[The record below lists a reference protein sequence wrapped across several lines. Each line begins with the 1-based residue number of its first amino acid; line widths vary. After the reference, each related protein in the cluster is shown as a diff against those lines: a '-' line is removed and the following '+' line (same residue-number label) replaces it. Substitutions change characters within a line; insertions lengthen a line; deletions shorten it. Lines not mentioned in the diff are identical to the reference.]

1 MTDLQII
8 IKDLRKDMTPEENNE
23 LDGRKANFFKNLDV
37 KYPGI
42 CNAYLEM
49 AKQESKPEP
58 ETKTEPETEN
68 IEEIIDEFLEFLD
81 ALLGDD
87 EDDNCDDCNDCGN
100 CDECDS
106 CDSGDDNCDDRDEC
120 NSDDEDE
127 EPELDFER
135 IEFHDPATIVF
146 WNDGTKTVVKAR
158 HGDKFDKEKGLAMA
172 IAKKV
177 MGNTNKYYDIF
188 EEYCFNEDDPEEK
201 LDSDGEPISEALE
214 KFGIAP
220 NETDAGNKEKFDL
233 DIPKIETEAATENKV
248 ETETVANTDENKKSK
263 KQSSK
268 RGKK

>member
-49 AKQESKPEP
+49 AKQESEPEP

-158 HGDKFDKEKGLAMA
+158 HGDKFDKEK
-172 IAKKV
+172 
-177 MGNTNKYYDIF
+177 
-188 EEYCFNEDDPEEK
+188 
-201 LDSDGEPISEALE
+201 
-214 KFGIAP
+214 
-220 NETDAGNKEKFDL
+220 FDL

>member
-1 MTDLQII
+1 MTELEVI
-8 IKDLRKDMTPEENNE
+8 IKDLRKDMAPEDASE
-23 LDGRKANFFKNLDV
+23 LDERKANFFKNLDA

-42 CNAYLEM
+42 YNAYLEM
-49 AKQESKPEP
+49 IKEESESEPEP
-58 ETKTEPETEN
+58 KTDN
-68 IEEIIDEFLEFLD
+68 IEEIIDDFLEFLD
-81 ALLGDD
+81 NMLA
-87 EDDNCDDCNDCGN
+87 
-100 CDECDS
+100 
-106 CDSGDDNCDDRDEC
+106 
-120 NSDDEDE
+120 DDEDE
-127 EPELDFER
+127 ELEDETSDVEDETNNCGDCGDCDLCDCYDEEDAEKEPLDFER

-146 WNDGTKTVVKAR
+146 WNDGTKTVVKTR

-220 NETDAGNKEKFDL
+220 NETDAGDKEEFDL

-248 ETETVANTDENKKSK
+248 ETETVANTDENEKSK

>member
-1 MTDLQII
+1 MTELEVI

-23 LDGRKANFFKNLDV
+23 LDGRKANFIKNLDA

-42 CNAYLEM
+42 YNAYLEM
-49 AKQESKPEP
+49 AKQESEPEPEP
-58 ETKTEPETEN
+58 ETETETEPETEN

-87 EDDNCDDCNDCGN
+87 EDDNCDK
-100 CDECDS
+100 
-106 CDSGDDNCDDRDEC
+106 C

-188 EEYCFNEDDPEEK
+188 EEYCFNENDPEEK

-220 NETDAGNKEKFDL
+220 NETDAGDKEEFDL
-233 DIPKIETEAATENKV
+233 DIPKVEAEAATENKV
-248 ETETVANTDENKKSK
+248 ETETVANTDENEKSK

>member
-1 MTDLQII
+1 MTELEVI
-8 IKDLRKDMTPEENNE
+8 IKDLRKDMAPEDASE
-23 LDGRKANFFKNLDV
+23 LDERKANFFKNLDA

-42 CNAYLEM
+42 YNAYLEM
-49 AKQESKPEP
+49 IKEESESEPEP
-58 ETKTEPETEN
+58 KTDN
-68 IEEIIDEFLEFLD
+68 IEEIIDDFLEFLD
-81 ALLGDD
+81 NMLA
-87 EDDNCDDCNDCGN
+87 
-100 CDECDS
+100 
-106 CDSGDDNCDDRDEC
+106 
-120 NSDDEDE
+120 DDEDE
-127 EPELDFER
+127 ELEDETSDVEDETNDCGDCGDCDLCDCYDEEDAEKEPLDFER

-146 WNDGTKTVVKAR
+146 WNDGTKTVVKTR

-220 NETDAGNKEKFDL
+220 NETDAGDKEEFDL

-248 ETETVANTDENKKSK
+248 ETETVANTDENEKSK

>member
-1 MTDLQII
+1 MTELEII
-8 IKDLRKDMTPEENNE
+8 IKDLRKDMAPEDASE
-23 LDGRKANFFKNLDV
+23 LDERKANFFKNLDA

-42 CNAYLEM
+42 YNAYLEM
-49 AKQESKPEP
+49 IKEESEPEPEP

-81 ALLGDD
+81 ALLGDGAD
-87 EDDNCDDCNDCGN
+87 EDDDCDDC
-100 CDECDS
+100 
-106 CDSGDDNCDDRDEC
+106 DEC

-177 MGNTNKYYDIF
+177 MGNTNKYYDVF
-188 EEYCFNEDDPEEK
+188 EEFCFDEED
-201 LDSDGEPISEALE
+201 EPIQNVLE
-214 KFGIAP
+214 KFGITP
-220 NETDAGNKEKFDL
+220 DETDAGNEETFDL
-233 DIPKIETEAATENKV
+233 EGNSTNEA
-248 ETETVANTDENKKSK
+248 ETVAKPVKEEKPKKGFGL
-263 KQSSK
+263 K
-268 RGKK
+268 RGKKQD

>member
-23 LDGRKANFFKNLDV
+23 LDGRKANFIKNLDA

-42 CNAYLEM
+42 YNAYLEM
-49 AKQESKPEP
+49 AKQESEPEPEP

-87 EDDNCDDCNDCGN
+87 EDDNC
-100 CDECDS
+100 
-106 CDSGDDNCDDRDEC
+106 DEC

-188 EEYCFNEDDPEEK
+188 EEYCFNENDPEEK

-220 NETDAGNKEKFDL
+220 NETDAGDKEEFDL